1 MSNAGLLLKIEWT
14 RELVQLVSNFWISSS
29 LFQSNFDMWGLH
41 LFRIRRH
48 TSVACVK
55 KHKQYLSHE
64 GCQFKNVA
72 KISGIFKH
80 LWHIKC
86 KSIVCPGCCTQ
97 FRRDISS
104 FVVKQH
110 RHTCDIETKRGQ
122 LLSLRVLQDLLKSTI
137 LEGFKGRNYVEGN
150 KHVLFPI
157 CDYITIWIIMKLYDI
172 PLYIPK

>member
-1 MSNAGLLLKIEWT
+1 M
-14 RELVQLVSNFWISSS
+14 
-29 LFQSNFDMWGLH
+29 
-41 LFRIRRH
+41 FRIRRH
-48 TSVACVK
+48 TRVACVK

-64 GCQFKNVA
+64 GCQFKNVT

-104 FVVKQH
+104 LVVKQH

-137 LEGFKGRNYVEGN
+137 LEGFKGRNFGCLKRYYVEGN
-150 KHVLFPI
+150 KHVFFPYVI
-157 CDYITIWIIMKLYDI
+157 ILPYELSWNYMISPCTYPSNDNVHMYQYSKDPHITK
-172 PLYIPK
+172 